1 MTPEEQR
8 ILSAKNQDVPEIEH
22 IIDSYVQKVLDENP
36 FAIPRGERG
45 RVISD
50 LRDEMLGLGP
60 IEGLLKD
67 DSITEVMVN
76 GPKKIF
82 VERMGKLMLTDIT
95 FHNDEHLMNIIERI
109 ISPLGRRIDEAS
121 PLVDARLQDGS
132 RVNIIIPPLSLVGP
146 VVTIRKFSKK
156 PLTFDNLINFG
167 TLDRKM
173 AKFLQAC

>member
-1 MTPEEQR
+1 MSLLERLGRPNQRNVQVRIFASLSVDQVDNSFQEIKLKIHHRIVEEMTPEEQR
-8 ILSAKNQDVPEIEH
+8 ILSTKNQDVLEIEH

-36 FAIPRGERG
+36 FAIPRGERS

-121 PLVDARLQDGS
+121 PLVDARLSDGS
-132 RVNIIIPPLSLVGP
+132 R
-146 VVTIRKFSKK
+146 
-156 PLTFDNLINFG
+156 
-167 TLDRKM
+167 
-173 AKFLQAC
+173 